1 MEMLLLERLSSW
13 QNCSRRWLRITR
25 LVKQVFK
32 EIYSEDPLQARAPL
46 LDQFANKWG
55 KLQIQM
61 KIFEE
66 SFLDC
71 FDIVQKIADCASAA
85 SGEIFSE

>member
-1 MEMLLLERLSSW
+1 M
-13 QNCSRRWLRITR
+13 

-32 EIYSEDPLQARAPL
+32 DIYSEDPLQARAPL
-46 LDQFANKWG
+46 LDQFAKKCG

-71 FDIVQKIADCASAA
+71 FDIVLQQLQVSVFQNERFHLIC
-85 SGEIFSE
+85 